1 MTRPADA
8 TKVLPDKGF
17 SPDGDRP
24 RDTSSL
30 FWVMSSTPLTTRS
43 GLRGS
48 VRLTLRW
55 RQVAA
60 VTALAALV
68 VPVAVPGG
76 ASAQPVDDQRRR
88 VEALADELERM
99 TERLDALAE
108 DYVEA
113 IALEEELSAEI
124 ADAQAEV
131 SAAET
136 QLAQMRGTLY
146 LSAVT
151 QFMHGGRNST
161 LTNLLASDGGLQD
174 ALQRGQLT
182 SIALNQG
189 SLTTDSLDAT
199 ATELT
204 KKRRVLERKRAQA
217 ESVAENV
224 LRRQGAT
231 EELAA
236 KFAELKNSAQGELA
250 VLLREEQ
257 ERRNRLALEEAE
269 REANSFKNRYSAVQ
283 AKYRNIPRVS
293 ARSQAAI
300 RYALSQLGTPY
311 RYAMS
316 SPGKGFDCSGL
327 TAYAW
332 GRAGVSLPRNSRRQY
347 NALPKVPKEL
357 AQPGDLIFTGSP
369 IHHVGI
375 YLGGGRMVHAPQ
387 TGDVVKVGPIRWW
400 KVVGVVRPG

>member
-1 MTRPADA
+1 MR
-8 TKVLPDKGF
+8 
-17 SPDGDRP
+17 
-24 RDTSSL
+24 
-30 FWVMSSTPLTTRS
+30 TTRQ
-43 GLRGS
+43 
-48 VRLTLRW
+48 RLFVSRVTPRRRTGATW
-55 RQVAA
+55 RRAA
-60 VTALAALV
+60 AATALLSVV

-76 ASAQPVDDQRRR
+76 ASAEPVDDKRRQ
-88 VEALADELERM
+88 VAALADELERM

-113 IALEEELSAEI
+113 VALEEELSGEI
-124 ADAQAEV
+124 AEAQAEV
-131 SAAET
+131 SAAEA

-204 KKRRVLERKRAQA
+204 KKRKVLERKRAQA

-236 KFAELKNSAQGELA
+236 KFAQLKNSAQGELA

-257 ERRNRLALEEAE
+257 ERRERLALEEAE
-269 REANSFKNRYSAVQ
+269 REANSFRNKYSSVQ

-332 GRAGVSLPRNSRRQY
+332 GKAGVSLPRNSRRQY

>member
-1 MTRPADA
+1 MA
-8 TKVLPDKGF
+8 
-17 SPDGDRP
+17 
-24 RDTSSL
+24 
-30 FWVMSSTPLTTRS
+30 
-43 GLRGS
+43 
-48 VRLTLRW
+48 
-55 RQVAA
+55 
-60 VTALAALV
+60 TALLSVV

-76 ASAQPVDDQRRR
+76 ASAEPVDDKRRQ
-88 VEALADELERM
+88 VAALADELERM

-113 IALEEELSAEI
+113 VALEEELSGEI
-124 ADAQAEV
+124 AEAQAEV
-131 SAAET
+131 SAAEA

-204 KKRRVLERKRAQA
+204 KKRKVLERKRAQA

-236 KFAELKNSAQGELA
+236 KFAQLKNSAQGELA

-257 ERRNRLALEEAE
+257 ERRERLALEEAE
-269 REANSFKNRYSAVQ
+269 REANSFKNKYSSVQ

-332 GRAGVSLPRNSRRQY
+332 GKAGVSLPRNSRRQY

-357 AQPGDLIFTGSP
+357 AQPGDLIFNGSP

>member
-1 MTRPADA
+1 MR
-8 TKVLPDKGF
+8 
-17 SPDGDRP
+17 
-24 RDTSSL
+24 
-30 FWVMSSTPLTTRS
+30 TTRQRLFVSPVTPRRRS
-43 GLRGS
+43 GA
-48 VRLTLRW
+48 VW
-55 RQVAA
+55 RRAA
-60 VTALAALV
+60 AATALLSVV

-76 ASAQPVDDQRRR
+76 ASAEPVDDKRRQ
-88 VEALADELERM
+88 VAALADELERM

-113 IALEEELSAEI
+113 IALEEELSEEI
-124 ADAQAEV
+124 AEAQAEV
-131 SAAET
+131 SAAEA

-204 KKRRVLERKRAQA
+204 KKRKVLERKRAQA

-236 KFAELKNSAQGELA
+236 KFAQLKNSAQGELA

-257 ERRNRLALEEAE
+257 ERRERLALEEAE
-269 REANSFKNRYSAVQ
+269 REANSFKNKYSSVQ

-332 GRAGVSLPRNSRRQY
+332 GKAGVSLPRNSRRQY

>member
-1 MTRPADA
+1 MR
-8 TKVLPDKGF
+8 
-17 SPDGDRP
+17 
-24 RDTSSL
+24 
-30 FWVMSSTPLTTRS
+30 TTRQ
-43 GLRGS
+43 
-48 VRLTLRW
+48 RLFVGRVTPRRLAGATWHR
-55 RQVAA
+55 AA
-60 VTALAALV
+60 VATALLSVV

-76 ASAQPVDDQRRR
+76 ASAEPVDDKRRQ
-88 VEALADELERM
+88 VAALADELERM

-113 IALEEELSAEI
+113 VALEEELSGEI
-124 ADAQAEV
+124 AEAQAEV
-131 SAAET
+131 SAAEA

-204 KKRRVLERKRAQA
+204 KKRKVLERKRAQA

-236 KFAELKNSAQGELA
+236 KFAQLKNSAQGELA

-257 ERRNRLALEEAE
+257 ERRERLALEEAE
-269 REANSFKNRYSAVQ
+269 REANSFKNKYSSVQ

-332 GRAGVSLPRNSRRQY
+332 GKAGVSLPRNSRRQY

-357 AQPGDLIFTGSP
+357 AQPGDLIFNGSP

>member
-1 MTRPADA
+1 MR
-8 TKVLPDKGF
+8 
-17 SPDGDRP
+17 
-24 RDTSSL
+24 
-30 FWVMSSTPLTTRS
+30 STPLTTRS
-43 GLRGS
+43 GLRGTL
-48 VRLTLRW
+48 RLSARW
-55 RQVAA
+55 RQAA
-60 VTALAALV
+60 AATALLSVV

-88 VEALADELERM
+88 VESLADELERM
-99 TERLDALAE
+99 TERLDSLAE

-113 IALEEELSAEI
+113 IALEDELSGEI

-131 SAAET
+131 SAAEA

-161 LTNLLASDGGLQD
+161 LTNLLASNGGLQD
-174 ALQRGQLT
+174 ALQRSQLT

-204 KKRRVLERKRAQA
+204 KKRKVLERKRAQA

-269 REANSFKNRYSAVQ
+269 REANSFKNKYSSVQ
-283 AKYRNIPRVS
+283 AKYRNIPKVS
-293 ARSQAAI
+293 ARSQSAI

-332 GRAGVSLPRNSRRQY
+332 GKAGVSLPRNSRRQY

-357 AQPGDLIFTGSP
+357 AQPGDLVFTGSP

>member
-1 MTRPADA
+1 MLSTR
-8 TKVLPDKGF
+8 T
-17 SPDGDRP
+17 
-24 RDTSSL
+24 TS
-30 FWVMSSTPLTTRS
+30 RR
-43 GLRGS
+43 GLRTS
-48 VRLTLRW
+48 RVPALSPARASLRA
-55 RQVAA
+55 RRVVAA
-60 VTALAALV
+60 ALLAGGL
-68 VPVAVPGG
+68 VAVPGRSG
-76 ASAQPVDDQRRR
+76 AEPVDDKRRQ
-88 VEALADELERM
+88 VAALADELERM
-99 TERLDALAE
+99 TERLDSLAE

-113 IALEEELSAEI
+113 IALEEDLTAEI

-131 SAAET
+131 AAAEA

-161 LTNLLASDGGLQD
+161 LTNLLASSGGMQD
-174 ALQRGQLT
+174 ALQRSQLT

-189 SLTTDSLDAT
+189 SLTTDGLDAT

-204 KKRRVLERKRAQA
+204 KKRRELEKKRAKA
-217 ESVAENV
+217 ESAAEYV
-224 LRRQGAT
+224 LARQGAT
-231 EELAA
+231 EELAR
-236 KFAELKNSAQGELA
+236 KFEELKNSAQGELA
-250 VLLREEQ
+250 DLLRAEQRRREEQ
-257 ERRNRLALEEAE
+257 ALADSE
-269 REANSFKNRYSAVQ
+269 REAAGFRGKYSSLQ
-283 AKYRNIPRVS
+283 AKYRNIPKVS

-332 GRAGVSLPRNSRRQY
+332 GKAGVGLPRNSRRQF

>member
-1 MTRPADA
+1 MR
-8 TKVLPDKGF
+8 
-17 SPDGDRP
+17 
-24 RDTSSL
+24 
-30 FWVMSSTPLTTRS
+30 TTRS
-43 GLRGS
+43 TSRPQHPSGAASAR
-48 VRLTLRW
+48 RW
-55 RQVAA
+55 RQMATAVAITA
-60 VTALAALV
+60 VLT
-68 VPVAVPGG
+68 PVAVPGG
-76 ASAQPVDDQRRR
+76 ASAEPVDDKRRQ

-113 IALEEELSAEI
+113 IALEEELSGEI

-131 SAAET
+131 SAAEA

-161 LTNLLASDGGLQD
+161 LTNLLASAGGLQD

-236 KFAELKNSAQGELA
+236 KFAQLRDSAQGELA
-250 VLLREEQ
+250 ELLRAEQ
-257 ERRNRLALEEAE
+257 QRRERLALEEAE
-269 REANSFKNRYSAVQ
+269 REANSFKNRYSSIQ
-283 AKYRNIPRVS
+283 AKYRNIPKVS
-293 ARSQAAI
+293 ARSQSAI

-332 GRAGVSLPRNSRRQY
+332 GKAGVSLPRNSRRQY

-357 AQPGDLIFTGSP
+357 AQPGDLVFTGSP

>member
-1 MTRPADA
+1 MR
-8 TKVLPDKGF
+8 
-17 SPDGDRP
+17 
-24 RDTSSL
+24 
-30 FWVMSSTPLTTRS
+30 TTRQRLFVSQLTHRRLVGS
-43 GLRGS
+43 G
-48 VRLTLRW
+48 W
-55 RQVAA
+55 RRAA
-60 VTALAALV
+60 AATALLSAV

-76 ASAQPVDDQRRR
+76 ASAEPVDDKRRQ
-88 VEALADELERM
+88 VAALADELERM

-113 IALEEELSAEI
+113 VALEEELTAEI

-131 SAAET
+131 SAAEA

-257 ERRNRLALEEAE
+257 ERRERLALEEAE
-269 REANSFKNRYSAVQ
+269 REASSFKNKYASVQ
-283 AKYRNIPRVS
+283 ARYRNIPRVS
-293 ARSQAAI
+293 ARSQSAI

-316 SPGKGFDCSGL
+316 SPGRGFDCSGL

-332 GRAGVSLPRNSRRQY
+332 GKAGVSLPRNSRRQY

>member
-1 MTRPADA
+1 MRTTCQRPCASRQ
-8 TKVLPDKGF
+8 T
-17 SPDGDRP
+17 P
-24 RDTSSL
+24 RH
-30 FWVMSSTPLTTRS
+30 RA
-43 GLRGS
+43 GAA
-48 VRLTLRW
+48 W
-55 RQVAA
+55 RRAAA
-60 VTALAALV
+60 VTALLSVV

-76 ASAQPVDDQRRR
+76 ASAEPVDDKRRQ
-88 VEALADELERM
+88 VAALADELERM

-113 IALEEELSAEI
+113 VALEEELSGEI
-124 ADAQAEV
+124 SEAQAEV
-131 SAAET
+131 SAAEA

-161 LTNLLASDGGLQD
+161 LTNLLASNGGLQD

-204 KKRRVLERKRAQA
+204 KKRKVLERKRAQA

-236 KFAELKNSAQGELA
+236 KFAQLKDSAQGELA

-257 ERRNRLALEEAE
+257 ERRERLALEEAE
-269 REANSFKNRYSAVQ
+269 REANSFKNKYSSVQ
-283 AKYRNIPRVS
+283 AKYRNIPKVS

-332 GRAGVSLPRNSRRQY
+332 GKAGVSLPRNSRRQY

-357 AQPGDLIFTGSP
+357 AQPGDLVFTGSP

>member
-1 MTRPADA
+1 MR
-8 TKVLPDKGF
+8 
-17 SPDGDRP
+17 
-24 RDTSSL
+24 
-30 FWVMSSTPLTTRS
+30 TTRQRLFVS
-43 GLRGS
+43 HVTPRRLVGS
-48 VRLTLRW
+48 WW
-55 RQVAA
+55 RRAA
-60 VTALAALV
+60 AATALLSVV

-76 ASAQPVDDQRRR
+76 ASAEPVDDKRRQ
-88 VEALADELERM
+88 VAALADELERM

-113 IALEEELSAEI
+113 VALEEELTAEI

-131 SAAET
+131 SAAEA

-217 ESVAENV
+217 ESVAESV

-257 ERRNRLALEEAE
+257 ERRERLALEEAE
-269 REANSFKNRYSAVQ
+269 REASSFKNKYASVQ
-283 AKYRNIPRVS
+283 ARYRNIPRVS
-293 ARSQAAI
+293 ARSQSAI

-316 SPGKGFDCSGL
+316 SPGRGFDCSGL

-332 GRAGVSLPRNSRRQY
+332 GKAGVSLPRNSRRQY

>member
-1 MTRPADA
+1 R
-8 TKVLPDKGF
+8 
-17 SPDGDRP
+17 
-24 RDTSSL
+24 
-30 FWVMSSTPLTTRS
+30 STPLTTRS
-43 GLRGS
+43 GLRGTL
-48 VRLTLRW
+48 RLTARW
-55 RQVAA
+55 RRAAAVAA
-60 VTALAALV
+60 LLSVV

-113 IALEEELSAEI
+113 IALEEELSGEI

-131 SAAET
+131 SAAEA

-174 ALQRGQLT
+174 ALQRSQLT

-204 KKRRVLERKRAQA
+204 KKRKVLERKRAQA

-269 REANSFKNRYSAVQ
+269 REANSFKNKYSSVQ
-283 AKYRNIPRVS
+283 AKYRNIPKVS
-293 ARSQAAI
+293 ARSQSAI

-332 GRAGVSLPRNSRRQY
+332 GKAGVSLPRNSRRQY

-357 AQPGDLIFTGSP
+357 AQPGDLVFTGSP

>member
-1 MTRPADA
+1 MTSGSPRHRQCLLAVCLVL
-8 TKVLPDKGF
+8 TGLVVLPEGTRAEPVDDK
-17 SPDGDRP
+17 R
-24 RDTSSL
+24 
-30 FWVMSSTPLTTRS
+30 
-43 GLRGS
+43 
-48 VRLTLRW
+48 
-55 RQVAA
+55 RQVA
-60 VTALAALV
+60 
-68 VPVAVPGG
+68 
-76 ASAQPVDDQRRR
+76 
-88 VEALADELERM
+88 ALADELERM
-99 TERLDALAE
+99 TERLDSLAE

-113 IALEEELSAEI
+113 IALEEELTVEI

-131 SAAET
+131 AAAEA

-161 LTNLLASDGGLQD
+161 LTNLLASSGGLQD

-204 KKRRVLERKRAQA
+204 KKRRELEKKRSKA
-217 ESVAENV
+217 ESAAKYV
-224 LRRQGAT
+224 LTRQGAT
-231 EELAA
+231 EELAR
-236 KFAELKNSAQGELA
+236 KFEELKNSAQGELA
-250 VLLREEQ
+250 DLLREEQ
-257 ERRNRLALEEAE
+257 RRREAQALADAE
-269 REANSFKNRYSAVQ
+269 REAAGFQGKYASLQ
-283 AKYRNIPRVS
+283 ARYRNIPKVS

-300 RYALSQLGTPY
+300 RYALAQLGTPY

-332 GRAGVSLPRNSRRQY
+332 GKAGVGLPRNSRRQF

>member
-1 MTRPADA
+1 MR
-8 TKVLPDKGF
+8 
-17 SPDGDRP
+17 
-24 RDTSSL
+24 
-30 FWVMSSTPLTTRS
+30 TTRQRLFVGPVTPRRRS
-43 GLRGS
+43 GAA
-48 VRLTLRW
+48 W
-55 RQVAA
+55 RRAA
-60 VTALAALV
+60 AATALLSVV

-76 ASAQPVDDQRRR
+76 ASAEPVDDKRRQ
-88 VEALADELERM
+88 VAALADELERM

-113 IALEEELSAEI
+113 VALEEELSGEI
-124 ADAQAEV
+124 AEAQAEV
-131 SAAET
+131 SAAEA

-204 KKRRVLERKRAQA
+204 KKRKVLERKRAQA

-257 ERRNRLALEEAE
+257 ERRERLALEEAE
-269 REANSFKNRYSAVQ
+269 REANSFKNKYSSVQ

-332 GRAGVSLPRNSRRQY
+332 GKAGVSLPRNSRRQY